1 MSTAFGR
8 NQVRYTMR
16 LTNGLHP
23 HWTKDQVLSHF
34 LQKRLFTYFLLNWAL
49 NDDFRFNQYS
59 RKLHDAESGPSSSSF
74 SKRCLPHFQQFSC
87 SLMILPFLFLSCR
100 YFLSISGETMHA
112 GGPLTPSVMT
122 WEIFSCSAIFDK
134 TKRKQRCIFQT
145 NIKIFHKL
153 LYYLS
158 FVCLNPNKLQYTLRV
173 SYSIMY
179 LQF

>member
-1 MSTAFGR
+1 MSTAIGR

-34 LQKRLFTYFLLNWAL
+34 LQKTLFRYFLLNWAL

-87 SLMILPFLFLSCR
+87 SLMILLFHFLSCS
-100 YFLSISGETMHA
+100 YFWSISGETMHA
-112 GGPLTPSVMT
+112 GGPLTPSVMMT
-122 WEIFSCSAIFDK
+122 WEIFSYSAIFDQ
-134 TKRKQRCIFQT
+134 TEGQPRCIFQT
-145 NIKIFHKL
+145 NIKIFHIHML

-158 FVCLNPNKLQYTLRV
+158 FFCCNPNILQCILWGG
-173 SYSIMY
+173 
-179 LQF
+179 LFKF